1 MRKHQWIVIIAL
13 IGCIISF
20 SDCKSAEQKTQPVSS
35 DAELMETAKPPIE
48 TVLET
53 DLSDAEIPE
62 TAIESRIDPPDVLI
76 YTGST
81 WWIAHENA
89 ILEAEITKSRL
100 ESAGFHAEIVNLV
113 SSVRNWMLQTTADGV
128 VNVLI
133 LYGAIPS
140 TIYAA
145 GNIQHDGSVAEN
157 WIETTDGDTILNH
170 ADYLGWNSE
179 GDSNEVF
186 YTPEEML
193 VTPGEEWH
201 SVNVGQNRHKTL
213 RNLMDNLIILL
224 YDDPDERFLMSV
236 TPDGKT
242 LTPSL
247 VNFEAPRSVPLNQL
261 RGEWFA
267 EKIFA
272 SYTDENR
279 GTLADPIIVR
289 DGNRG
294 RLAFV
299 FQTPQADDPKGE
311 VAAEIIINYL
321 LAE

>member
-1 MRKHQWIVIIAL
+1 MRKHEWIVIVAL
-13 IGCIISF
+13 IGCIVSF
-20 SDCKSAEQKTQPVSS
+20 SDCKSAEQKTKPVSP
-35 DAELMETAKPPIE
+35 DAELMETAKPL
-48 TVLET
+48 VASMLKT
-53 DLSDAEIPE
+53 DLPDAEIPE
-62 TAIESRIDPPDVLI
+62 MPVESRINPPDVLI

-89 ILEAEITKSRL
+89 ALEAEITKSRL
-100 ESAGFHAEIVNLV
+100 ESAGFQAEIVNRV

-133 LYGAIPS
+133 LYGVIPS

-145 GNIQHDGSVAEN
+145 GNMQPDGSVAEN

-186 YTPEEML
+186 STPEEML
-193 VTPGEEWH
+193 ITPGEEWH
-201 SVNVGQNRHKTL
+201 SVNIGQNLYTTL
-213 RNLMDNLIILL
+213 QNLMDNPIILL
-224 YDDPDERFLMSV
+224 FDEPDERFLMSV

-247 VNFEAPRSVPLNQL
+247 VNFEAPRPVPLNQL

-272 SYTDENR
+272 SHTDENR

-299 FQTPQADDPKGE
+299 FQTPSADDPKGE

>member
-1 MRKHQWIVIIAL
+1 
-13 IGCIISF
+13 
-20 SDCKSAEQKTQPVSS
+20 
-35 DAELMETAKPPIE
+35 METAKSPAEPM
-48 TVLET
+48 LET
-53 DLSDAEIPE
+53 DLPDDTEIPE
-62 TAIESRIDPPDVLI
+62 MPVESRINPPDVLI

-81 WWIAHENA
+81 WWIGPGNA
-89 ILEAEITKSRL
+89 TFEAEITKNRL
-100 ESAGFHAEIVNLV
+100 EFAGFQAEIVKTV

-133 LYGAIPS
+133 LYGVIPS

-145 GNIQHDGSVAEN
+145 GNIQSDGSVAEN
-157 WIETTDGDTILNH
+157 WIETLDGDTILNH
-170 ADYLGWNSE
+170 ADYFGWNSE
-179 GDSNEVF
+179 GDSNRIF
-186 YTPEEML
+186 RTPQEML

-201 SVNVGQNRHKTL
+201 SVNVGRNLYRALQ
-213 RNLMDNLIILL
+213 NLMDNPTILL
-224 YDDPDERFLMSV
+224 FDDGDGFVPDDERFLMSV
-236 TPDGKT
+236 THDGKT

-247 VNFEAPRSVPLNQL
+247 GNFEAPRPVRVNQL

-299 FQTPQADDPKGE
+299 FQTPQEDDPKGE

-321 LAE
+321 LSE